1 MKSKNPI
8 ANRNLSIAFTA
19 WAEINVSYLDGMSI
33 FLETFKN
40 NTSDE
45 IRNICQWFA

>member
-19 WAEINVSYLDGMSI
+19 WAEINVSYLDGMST